1 MRLLL
6 AEDDPMI
13 GSAVEQGLRNA
24 GHTVD
29 WVRDGDRAETALLT
43 GSYALLVL
51 DLGLA
56 RQDGLSLLKKMRA
69 GGNGL
74 PVLIV
79 TARGAV
85 ADRVTGLNLGA
96 DDYLSKPFDLDE
108 LVARIGA
115 LLRRHSG
122 RAQPELRLGGLVVD
136 PLLREVRV
144 DGVAVDLSNREFALL
159 EALFETPGAVFTTET
174 LEDRLYGWGDEVAS
188 NAIEVHVH
196 KLRKKIGAGWIR
208 NVRGVGYRLVEPQ

>member
-13 GSAVEQGLRNA
+13 GSAVEQGLRDA
-24 GHTVD
+24 GYAVD
-29 WVRDGDRAETALLT
+29 WVRDGDAAELALRS
-43 GSYALLVL
+43 GAYALLVL

-56 RQDGLSLLKKMRA
+56 RQDGLSLLRKMRA
-69 GGNGL
+69 AGNAL

-79 TARGAV
+79 TARAAV
-85 ADRVTGLNLGA
+85 ADRVAGLNLGA
-96 DDYLSKPFDLDE
+96 DDYLAKPFDLDE
-108 LVARIGA
+108 LVARIRA
-115 LLRRHSG
+115 LIRRQAG
-122 RAQPELRLGGLVVD
+122 RAAPQLRLGSLLLD
-136 PLLREVRV
+136 PLRREVHLAEQPV
-144 DGVAVDLSNREFALL
+144 VLANREFALL
-159 EALFETPGAVFTTET
+159 EALLEKPGVVLTSEQ

-196 KLRKKIGAGWIR
+196 KLRKKIGAAWIR